1 MLLHRTHFGDR
12 FCWNVDDAWAWHP
25 THVSRMPYNPWE
37 GILASTSIIALNW
50 ESYAM
55 PIDKKALEQLIA
67 SLKRQRDELAVKVHL
82 GKAEAKQEWEKVE
95 EKIRELTVQYKP
107 ILEAVEETGEGV
119 LSAVE
124 LAAQEVKKG
133 LDRVRKL
140 L

>member
-1 MLLHRTHFGDR
+1 
-12 FCWNVDDAWAWHP
+12 
-25 THVSRMPYNPWE
+25 MP
-37 GILASTSIIALNW
+37 
-50 ESYAM
+50 M
-55 PIDKKALEQLIA
+55 DKTTLEELIA
-67 SLKRQRDELAVKVHL
+67 SLKRQRDELAVKIHL

-95 EKIRELTVQYKP
+95 DKIRDLTAQYKP
-107 ILEAVEETGEGV
+107 IVDAVEETGEGV